1 MGWSHCMYIAYF
13 DETGDDG
20 YPNYSSPLFV
30 LSAIYLH
37 YLNWQPI
44 FHQIQSFRR
53 ELKKSFN
60 FPVRTELHTRP
71 FLLNKNPY
79 RNFGLTDQYR
89 IKLIDLFC
97 DLISGLD
104 IKIINVVIVKPRIQN
119 INYQVLDTAFK
130 YSIQRI
136 ENDLQPDKNPGA
148 KFIIITDPGR
158 VGKMRKTSRRIQRLN
173 FIPSKFGS
181 ESYRREI
188 STLIEDPLPK
198 DSRESYFIQLV
209 DLVSFIV
216 YMHSLSVT
224 GTGQISNRLSM
235 LITPDQ
241 ISNWMNKLKSK
252 FNLQASQRD
261 PYGIVYH
268 PY

>member
-1 MGWSHCMYIAYF
+1 M
-13 DETGDDG
+13 
-20 YPNYSSPLFV
+20 
-30 LSAIYLH
+30 
-37 YLNWQPI
+37 
-44 FHQIQSFRR
+44 
-53 ELKKSFN
+53 
-60 FPVRTELHTRP
+60 
-71 FLLNKNPY
+71 
-79 RNFGLTDQYR
+79 
-89 IKLIDLFC
+89 
-97 DLISGLD
+97 
-104 IKIINVVIVKPRIQN
+104 
-119 INYQVLDTAFK
+119 
-130 YSIQRI
+130 QRI

-181 ESYRREI
+181 ESYRKEI

-241 ISNWMNKLKSK
+241 ISNWMSKLKS
-252 FNLQASQRD
+252 NLTCK
-261 PYGIVYH
+261 PLNGIH
-268 PY
+268 MG